1 MRRRL
6 VLAGL
11 VLAAAIGVPSALAA
25 KDQAGGKA
33 AGHHGGTLKLP
44 YQGAPGSMDPQIN
57 YTLQGWQIEQATQDG
72 LVNFKKAQG
81 TAAYTVVPDLAVA
94 IPKPTDGGKTLGLQA
109 PPGHQVLERP
119 GVKPTDV
126 LATFQRIFKVHG
138 PTAASFYGS
147 IVGADGVPQDART
160 CTLKGGVIANNA
172 KGTVTFHLTKPDGE
186 WLQQLAVPLASI
198 VPASTPPKD
207 QGDKPVPGT
216 GPYMIKS
223 YDPNHQI
230 VLVRNP
236 YFKEWSTDAQPAGYP
251 DEITQRFDLTG
262 EAEVTQ
268 VENGQADWIGYSIP
282 SDRLNEIA
290 HEVPEAALPEPADG
304 HVVRPDEHAAS
315 RRSTTSRRARPSTT
329 RSTARPPCGCSAART
344 SAPVSCQI
352 LPAGFPG
359 HVDYC
364 PYTKNPGT
372 KWTRPRPGQGQ
383 GARQGLGHRRP
394 EGRDRR
400 RTTTPN
406 KAIGTYLQ
414 SLLNQL
420 GWKASLKVL
429 SNNIQFTYIQNTK
442 NNVQISL
449 TQWYQ
454 DYPAA
459 SDFLNVLFGCASFRP
474 GSDTSINIAG
484 LLRQAD
490 PGADGQGRGA
500 RRDGHDRREQALGA
514 GRQEGHRRVAGSGAL
529 RPEEHRLRL
538 QARRQLHLQRPV
550 LHAARPGLGA
560 VTELGDPRVSGAVET
575 IETGGAVRRT
585 APPASA
591 RTRWRAG
598 ACCGTGRR
606 WSRWSSSCSS

>member
-1 MRRRL
+1 LKRHRFG
-6 VLAGL
+6 LAGGA
-11 VLAAAIGVPSALAA
+11 LAAAAIALAIGASAALAA
-25 KDQAGGKA
+25 PHIASHD
-33 AGHHGGTLKLP
+33 GGTLKLT

-94 IPKPTDGGKTLGLQA
+94 IPKATNGGKTWVFKLRTGIKFA
-109 PPGHQVLERP
+109 NGQVL
-119 GVKPTDV
+119 KPTDV

-138 PTAASFYGS
+138 PTASSFYGS
-147 IVGADGVPQDART
+147 IVGADACLKTPAT
-160 CTLKGGVIANNA
+160 CTLKGGVVASNA
-172 KGTVTFHLTKPDGE
+172 KNTVTFNLTKADGE
-186 WLQQLAVPLASI
+186 WLQQIAVPLASI
-198 VPASTPPKD
+198 VPASTPAKD

-236 YFKEWSTDAQPAGYP
+236 NFKVWSADAQPAGYP

-290 HEVPEAALPEPADG
+290 TKYPEQLFLNQLTAMWYVPMNTRLAPFNNLKARQAVNYAVDRSAALRLFGGANLG
-304 HVVRPDEHAAS
+304 
-315 RRSTTSRRARPSTT
+315 T
-329 RSTARPPCGCSAART
+329 
-344 SAPVSCQI
+344 VSCTI

-364 PYTKNPGT
+364 PYTKSPGT
-372 KWTRPRPGQGQ
+372 TWTAPDLAKAKALVKASGTAGQKVAIVVGDDAQ
-383 GARQGLGHRRP
+383 
-394 EGRDRR
+394 
-400 RTTTPN
+400 N
-406 KAIGTYLQ
+406 KAVGTYLQ

-420 GWKASLKVL
+420 GWKASIKVL
-429 SNNIQFTYIQNTK
+429 ANNIQFTYIQNTK
-442 NNVQISL
+442 NKVQISL

-459 SDFLNVLFGCASFRP
+459 SDFLNVLFGCDSFRA

-484 LLRQAD
+484 FCDKKIQAQMNK
-490 PGADGQGRGA
+490 A
-500 RRDGHDRREQALGA
+500 ETLGA
-514 GRQEGHRRVAGSGAL
+514 TDTTAANKLWGQIDKQVTDQSAAAVLFAPKNTDFISKRVGNFIFSAQYYML
-529 RPEEHRLRL
+529 LD
-538 QARRQLHLQRPV
+538 QAWVQ
-550 LHAARPGLGA
+550 
-560 VTELGDPRVSGAVET
+560 
-575 IETGGAVRRT
+575 
-585 APPASA
+585 
-591 RTRWRAG
+591 
-598 ACCGTGRR
+598 
-606 WSRWSSSCSS
+606 